1 VPVIVSARD
10 GGDGDDDAE
19 LSLAGE
25 DGELSGGDGAGADVR
40 PNHWDQTGSTMVDE
54 RVRCRCSR
62 GKEVEVGLGQ
72 SMRFEG

>member
-1 VPVIVSARD
+1 VPVIVSARGD
-10 GGDGDDDAE
+10 GDGDDDAE

-40 PNHWDQTGSTMVDE
+40 PNHWDQTGSTMVNAC
-54 RVRCRCSR
+54 VRCWCSR
-62 GKEVEVGLGQ
+62 RQEVAVGFGQ